1 MKERW
6 SPSPPALPPVRIRRG
21 GNADA
26 AFIRAVAAE
35 VFSQFGDYSRILPTW
50 LLHDGVLTHIAEEGD
65 RPIGYTMI
73 GFYAAGPPRHQ
84 EFVADLLAIAVAPA
98 AQGKGVGKLLLQH
111 AVMQASIARKR
122 MPVTELRLS
131 VAEPNLRARRLFEQ
145 FGFRLV
151 EGEHGVYDG
160 GQRALHMALPMKR

>member
-6 SPSPPALPPVRIRRG
+6 NPAPPTVRIRRG

-26 AFIRAVAAE
+26 AFIRSVAAD
-35 VFSQFGDYSRILPTW
+35 VFAQFGDYSRILPTW
-50 LLHDGVLTHIAEEGD
+50 LLHDGVLTHVAEEDD
-65 RPIGYTMI
+65 RAVGYTMI

-84 EFVADLLAIAVAPA
+84 DYVADLLAIAVAPA
-98 AQGKGVGKLLLQH
+98 AQGRGVGKLLLQH
-111 AVMQASIARKR
+111 AIMQASIARKR
-122 MPVTELRLS
+122 MPVSEMRLS

-145 FGFRLV
+145 LGFRLV

-160 GQRALHMALPMKR
+160 GQRALHMALPLKR